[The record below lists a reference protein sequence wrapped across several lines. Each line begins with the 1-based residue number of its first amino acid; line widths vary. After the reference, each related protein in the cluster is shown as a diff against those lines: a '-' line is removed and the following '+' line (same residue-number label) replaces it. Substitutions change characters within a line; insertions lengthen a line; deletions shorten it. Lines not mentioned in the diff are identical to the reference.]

1 MTMFV
6 SKDGY
11 AVYVESD
18 GDDMWV
24 SVRRGGE
31 HLYDCI
37 AGGANDSPRKKDYVR
52 AAYQQF
58 YPANYVSER
67 MKSNDN
73 RQCIHALAHEACGID
88 YALEMAMSV

>member
-6 SKDGY
+6 SKEGY

-24 SVRRGGE
+24 SVRRGGK

-37 AGGANDSPRKKDYVR
+37 AGGANDSPRKKDYV
-52 AAYQQF
+52 
-58 YPANYVSER
+58 
-67 MKSNDN
+67 SNSIP
-73 RQCIHALAHEACGID
+73 QT
-88 YALEMAMSV
+88 M